1 MDPTISV
8 IVAVFNGEDHIADC
22 LDSLLAQTFSDFEVI
37 VVDDGSTDST
47 PDIVGRFPDPRLRD
61 HRLATNRGVSHARNT
76 AAGLAR
82 GRYLAILDADDMALP
97 ERLERQLAFM
107 EANPEIALAGSYFR
121 LDDDRG
127 RSTVVHRPLEHH
139 DIRRALSHCCAV
151 ANTTLIMRRDAFI
164 EIGGYPET
172 LLHGEDYRLL
182 ASALGRFRAANIP
195 EVLVIK
201 RESRSGLTF
210 GIGPL
215 AHFRLGLSHRA
226 FAIRTL
232 GLGPAAW
239 LKAIA
244 ATFGILVVRVTGVD
258 KERMRALLIGRGG
271 WR

>member
-1 MDPTISV
+1 MEPAISV
-8 IVAVFNGEDHIADC
+8 IVAVFNGEAHIADC

-37 VVDDGSTDST
+37 IVDDGSTDLT
-47 PDIVGRFPDPRLRD
+47 PDVVARFSDRRLRY
-61 HRLATNRGVSHARNT
+61 HRLATNSGVSHARNT

-82 GRYLAILDADDMALP
+82 GRYLAILDADDTALP
-97 ERLERQLAFM
+97 ERLARQLAFM

-127 RSTVVHRPLEHH
+127 RSMVVHRPLEHD
-139 DIRRALSHCCAV
+139 DIRRALSHSCAI
-151 ANTTLIMRRDAFI
+151 ANTTLIMRREAFW
-164 EIGGYPET
+164 EIGGYPEH

-182 ASALGRFRAANIP
+182 ASALARFRAANIG

-201 RESRSGLTF
+201 HESRSGLTF
-210 GIGPL
+210 GIGAL
-215 AHFRLGLSHRA
+215 THFRLGLGHRA

-232 GLGPAAW
+232 GLGPTAW

-244 ATFGILVVRVTGVD
+244 ATFGILLVRATGLD
-258 KERMRALLIGRGG
+258 KERMRAFLIGRGG